1 MKARQDTKGVA
12 LLLVVATIAILSIV
26 LLEFS
31 MRSRLHL
38 QAGANLRDQ
47 VRAVTAAD
55 TALVLTRAC
64 LDPEAWG
71 ALKSFQDNVDLE
83 SLCGMMLSIFTQSR
97 IDLPIGGLSL
107 ELSGVQGIG
116 LVGGHVELQ
125 MRSEESFIG
134 LAGLHCAGRGSTGS
148 NCANRKTT
156 ARKLRAILC
165 DPSVAEV
172 FESEQEDGHRYTREE
187 LIGNLVD
194 WIDPDDN
201 RIQYDPVTNQFLEGT
216 EGEDSY
222 YTDLPGN
229 QRYRSKDAP
238 FDSIEELR
246 MVKGV
251 NETIFRHLKD
261 KVSVHS
267 SGKID
272 VNTASAQVLATLLRA
287 ESGWFQA
294 MENQGNSCGQD
305 SETLK
310 QGEAALNLYV
320 RMIIDARKLKQ
331 APNPLSKPFRGSG
344 GTNLFIKVL
353 QNPLAS
359 IMASSGQLAGALF
372 GQVTEDMVLQR
383 YNLTPGQ
390 YIELQKEFSRYANNL
405 MQSITTESNLL
416 RVQALGESGGINRRV
431 SAVLKRDGNTVRTLY
446 YREE

>member
-1 MKARQDTKGVA
+1 
-12 LLLVVATIAILSIV
+12 
-26 LLEFS
+26 

-38 QAGANLRDQ
+38 QAGANLRDL

-71 ALKSFQDNVDLE
+71 ALRSFQDNVDLE

-97 IDLPIGGLSL
+97 LDLPIGGLSL
-107 ELSGVQGIG
+107 ELGGVQGIG

-134 LAGLHCAGRGSTGS
+134 LAGLHCQGRGSTGS

-165 DPSVAEV
+165 DPAIGEV

-194 WIDPDDN
+194 WIDADDN
-201 RIQYDPVTNQFLEGT
+201 RIQYDPVTNQFVEGT
-216 EGEDSY
+216 ESEDSY
-222 YTDLPGN
+222 YSDLPGN

-246 MVKGV
+246 MIKGI
-251 NETIFRHLKD
+251 NDSIFEHLKD

-272 VNTASAQVLATLLRA
+272 VNTASAQVLSTLLRA

-320 RMIIDARKLKQ
+320 RMIMDARKLKQ

-344 GTNLFIKVL
+344 GINVFIKVPRTLSHRSWRRAVNWRYIRTSDGGYGATTL
-353 QNPLAS
+353 QS
-359 IMASSGQLAGALF
+359 
-372 GQVTEDMVLQR
+372 
-383 YNLTPGQ
+383 YPGQ
-390 YIELQKEFSRYANNL
+390 YMELQKEFARYANNL
-405 MQSITTESNLL
+405 MESITTESNLL
-416 RVQALGESGGINRRV
+416 RVQALGEAGGINRRV
-431 SAVLKRDGNTVRTLY
+431 SAVLKKDGNTVRTLY

>member
-1 MKARQDTKGVA
+1 MKHRMQSKGVA
-12 LLLVVATIAILSIV
+12 LLMVVTTIAVLSVI

-38 QAGANLRDQ
+38 QSGANLRDQ
-47 VRAVTAAD
+47 VRATTAAD

-71 ALKSFQDNVDLE
+71 SLRSFQDNVDLE

-97 IDLPIGGLSL
+97 LDLPIGGLSMEL
-107 ELSGVQGIG
+107 EGIQGIG
-116 LVGGHVELQ
+116 LVGGQVQIQ

-134 LAGLHCAGRGSTGS
+134 LAGLHCEGRGSKGA

-165 DPSVAEV
+165 DPSVSEI
-172 FESEQEDGHRYTREE
+172 FESEQSDGHKYTREE
-187 LIGNLVD
+187 IIGNLVD
-194 WIDPDDN
+194 WMDADDN
-201 RIQYDPVTNQFLEGT
+201 RIVYDPITNQFTEGT
-216 EGEDSY
+216 ENEDSY
-222 YTDLPGN
+222 YSDLPGN

-238 FDSIEELR
+238 FDSIDELR
-246 MVKGV
+246 LIKGV
-251 NETIFRHLKD
+251 NEALFQHLKD

-267 SGKID
+267 TGKID
-272 VNTASAQVLATLLRA
+272 VNTASPQVLATLLRA

-294 MENQGNSCGQD
+294 MENQANSCGQD

-310 QGEAALNLYV
+310 AGEAALNLYV
-320 RMIIDARKLKQ
+320 RMIVDARKLKQ
-331 APNPLSKPFRGSG
+331 APAPMSKPFRGSG
-344 GTNLFIKVL
+344 GVQTFIKVL

-359 IMASSGQLAGALF
+359 IMASSTQMTGTLF
-372 GQVTEDMVLQR
+372 GPITEDMVLQR

-405 MQSITTESNLL
+405 LESITTESNLL
-416 RVQALGESGGINRRV
+416 RVQALGESGTIGRRI
-431 SAVLKRDGNTVRTLY
+431 SAVLKRDGDTVRTLY